1 MGLYQEFNCLA
12 DLFGT
17 DKIQFEDPRSV
28 KQMIEDKEES
38 ICQTIQDQEQK
49 WGEYGN

>member
-12 DLFGT
+12 DLFGA

-28 KQMIEDKEES
+28 KEMIEDKDEEY
-38 ICQTIQDQEQK
+38 CEKVEDQQYR
-49 WGEYGN
+49 WGEKI